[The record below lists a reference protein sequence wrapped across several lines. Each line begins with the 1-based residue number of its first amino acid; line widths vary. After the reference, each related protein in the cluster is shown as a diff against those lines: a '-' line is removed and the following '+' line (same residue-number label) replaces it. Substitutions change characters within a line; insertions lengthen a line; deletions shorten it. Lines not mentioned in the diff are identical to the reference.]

1 MCVDVRVRCM
11 LTRSP
16 MDYYKQHSYNYY
28 NVQPVMPNNKDDR
41 DDEVT
46 LKRGNIIQTYDDEL

>member
-16 MDYYKQHSYNYY
+16 MDYYNNSYNYY

-46 LKRGNIIQTYDDEL
+46 LKRGNIIQITD

>member
-46 LKRGNIIQTYDDEL
+46 LKRGNIIPTV